1 MSAVPDVLKAG
12 SDCEKGRGLADLALE
27 AVVELRARPAR
38 LPQRGRHRG
47 RRWLRWWLR
56 GLRPRDAAE
65 AQDAPEEKKERP

>member
-38 LPQRGRHRG
+38 LPAA
-47 RRWLRWWLR
+47 WAA
-56 GLRPRDAAE
+56 PRAAL
-65 AQDAPEEKKERP
+65 APLVVAGPPASRCG